1 MTKDTITVPGTPAPQ
16 GSKRHVGGG
25 RMVEMNKNLKPYRDS
40 IIYAARD
47 NGWHINPIL
56 VGPIHIDIIFR
67 MPRPNSH
74 YGTGRNAGKLKNN
87 APTYHDKTKDVDKLS
102 RAVLDALTQAGVWK
116 DDGQVAHL
124 SAIKIY
130 SDTPETVIT
139 MHRLTNP

>member
-47 NGWHINPIL
+47 NTWHINPIL
-56 VGPIHIDIIFR
+56 VGPIPVSIIFR

-74 YGTGRNAGKLKNN
+74 YGTGRNAGKVKDS
-87 APTYHDKTKDVDKLS
+87 APLLCSNTPDLDKIIRSVNDGITDSGLWKDDDQVAYLTAVKLYGE
-102 RAVLDALTQAGVWK
+102 QAGVT
-116 DDGQVAHL
+116 VR
-124 SAIKIY
+124 I
-130 SDTPETVIT
+130 TERETS
-139 MHRLTNP
+139 